1 MRYLVLNRP
10 KLSET
15 KLLVLIAVLL
25 LFVNITGDHVFNKVN
40 HLKVLLAA
48 TCLVP
53 LLLVTLLKVKT
64 YSFRLLFLFF
74 LPLLAT
80 FPGAILSQFHYRYG
94 LSFELMSQAICV
106 IWAYLL
112 FSLLQEMKVNY
123 VWKFMWVFIPTVYF
137 VCLVAFLEK
146 LGWSPLINIPLNPFE
161 ASSLVEPWVYQG
173 IQGRVE
179 STFGN
184 INYFASFL
192 IQVLPLCFALFL
204 IIKSNTKIK
213 NETNKARCFV
223 ALFTGLFVLIA
234 LLITETRAALFAA
247 IISLTIFTT
256 LLIKIG
262 LLSRQMA
269 FHIGL
274 MVLASITIFIL
285 VKVNLDSDRFSV
297 LFKRETWWSRLVP
310 WQTAWDSFLSAPFF
324 GHGLGSS
331 YQLFFEYV
339 APDSRLF
346 SGNRSYNHVHN
357 EILQVLQEGGIFGL
371 VVYLGFWVVPMVL
384 GVKFVLDSNNSL
396 ELRLMLAALVCGLL
410 AYHIHGLFSVAPRMI
425 SSRLIAYSLL
435 ACLLAILFQR
445 SRNVE
450 TLASRKALISII
462 LLFIITSIL
471 MYLTPFLQGQYQ
483 YSKTLIESDRETEF
497 VELAGDS
504 DDIYLLEAAAKAA
517 YESENIGPM
526 MAITKKAS
534 ELFPYYREM
543 DAYRAY
549 AFYWSGD
556 TEAAYQLA
564 MSHQKRDEYSAIAN
578 SLLLAIAIERESEG
592 DLLTQLTKVLNYQA
606 CRNRLRPCDGLNIK
620 LVSGYF
626 ALPFQIIT
634 KEGGWNVLVD
644 KSFLMTLKGYKIK
657 SLSSSDALKSS
668 RYLILKAVSAGGFFK
683 PESITPEVLMEAEM
697 RRLSLYLS
705 YLNKD
710 QADEP
715 QALLLAGKLEKALNL
730 KLFLQKRALL
740 IELSSALANAI
751 K

>member
-1 MRYLVLNRP
+1 MKYLVLNRL
-10 KLSET
+10 KLSEIN
-15 KLLVLIAVLL
+15 LLVLIAVLL
-25 LFVNITGDHVFNKVN
+25 LVVNITGDHVFNKVN

-48 TCLVP
+48 ACLFP
-53 LLLVTLLKVKT
+53 LTLVVLLTVKT
-64 YSFRLLFLFF
+64 FSFRLLFLFF

-80 FPGAILSQFHYRYG
+80 FPGTILSQFHYSYG
-94 LSFELMSQAICV
+94 LPFELMSQVICV
-106 IWAYLL
+106 IWAFLL
-112 FSLLQEMKVNY
+112 FSLLHESKVNNA
-123 VWKFMWVFIPTVYF
+123 WKFMWAFIPTVYI

-161 ASSLVEPWVYQG
+161 ASSLVEPWEYQG

-204 IIKSNTKIK
+204 IIKSNTKI
-213 NETNKARCFV
+213 ESGADKARCLV
-223 ALFTGLFVLIA
+223 ALFSGLFVLIA

-247 IISLTIFTT
+247 IISLTIFSI
-256 LLIKIG
+256 LLVKIE
-262 LLSRQMA
+262 LLSRQVAIRM
-269 FHIGL
+269 GL
-274 MVLASITIFIL
+274 VVLVSIIIVIL
-285 VKVNLDSDRFSV
+285 VKANLDSDRFS
-297 LFKRETWWSRLVP
+297 LLLRKETWWPRLVP

-346 SGNRSYNHVHN
+346 SSNRSYNHVHN
-357 EILQVLQEGGIFGL
+357 EILQVLQEGGVFGG
-371 VVYLGFWVVPMVL
+371 VVYLGFWVAPMVL
-384 GVKFVLDSNNSL
+384 GVKFVLNSNNTL
-396 ELRLMLAALVCGLL
+396 ELRLMLAAIVSGLL

-435 ACLLAILFQR
+435 ACSLAILFQKR
-445 SRNVE
+445 TNVE
-450 TLASRKALISII
+450 TSTLRKSLLAVILIFLII
-462 LLFIITSIL
+462 VIL
-471 MYLTPFLQGQYQ
+471 VFLTPFLQGQYL
-483 YSKTLIESDRETEF
+483 YSKTLIESDRKIEF
-497 VELAGDS
+497 VELVDYS
-504 DDIYLLEAAAKAA
+504 EDIYMLDAAAKGAF
-517 YESENIGPM
+517 ESEEIGPLL
-526 MAITKKAS
+526 AITKKAS
-534 ELFPYYREM
+534 ELFPYYREI
-543 DAYRAY
+543 DVYRAY
-549 AFYWSGD
+549 ALSWSGD
-556 TEAAYQLA
+556 TEAAYQLVLN
-564 MSHQKRDEYSAIAN
+564 HQKRDEYSAIAN

-592 DLLTQLTKVLNYQA
+592 NFLTQLTKVLNYQA

-626 ALPFQIIT
+626 ALPFQIIA

-644 KSFLMTLKGYKIK
+644 KSFLMTLKGYKDK
-657 SLSSSDALKSS
+657 NSSSSDTLKSR
-668 RYLILKAVSAGGFFK
+668 RYRILKAVSAGGFFK
-683 PESITPEVLMEAEM
+683 PESVTPEVLMEADM

-705 YLNKD
+705 YLNKG

-740 IELSSALANAI
+740 IELSSTLANAI